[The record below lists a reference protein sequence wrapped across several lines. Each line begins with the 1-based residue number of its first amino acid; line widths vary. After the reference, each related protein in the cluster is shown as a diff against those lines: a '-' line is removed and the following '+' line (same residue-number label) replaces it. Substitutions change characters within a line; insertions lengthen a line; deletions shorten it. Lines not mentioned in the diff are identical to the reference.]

1 MKIIKALLVAVAM
14 MTAMSAWALTDDE
27 SVEYMTAVT
36 EGKVAVV
43 KKYIESGKAK
53 VDDTFFAWSALLSAA
68 SKNQL
73 PVVKYLAEK
82 GANLNYQHPVT
93 KMTPLA
99 HAAYEGNN
107 KLVEYLLEKGAD
119 PNIKMRGGV
128 SLVRAARDQG
138 NKETV
143 ELLLKHGAKDDG
155 CADEKC
161 L

>member
-1 MKIIKALLVAVAM
+1 MKMIKAFLVAVAM
-14 MTAMSAWALTDDE
+14 MSSLSAMALTDDE
-27 SVEYMTAVT
+27 SVEFMGAVT
-36 EGKVAVV
+36 TGNIPVA

-53 VDDTFFAWSALLSAA
+53 VNETFFAWSPVLSAA

-73 PVVKYLAEK
+73 PMVKMLAEH
-82 GANLNYQHPVT
+82 GADLNYQHPVT
-93 KMTPLA
+93 KMTALA

-107 KLVEYLLEKGAD
+107 KLVQYLLEKGAD

-138 NKETV
+138 HPDTV
-143 ELLLKHGAKDDG
+143 ELLMKHGAKDDG

>member
-1 MKIIKALLVAVAM
+1 MKTIKALLVAVAM
-14 MTAMSAWALTDDE
+14 MTSLSAWALTDDE
-27 SVEYMTAVT
+27 SVEFMNAVT
-36 EGKVAVV
+36 TGKLSIV
-43 KKYIESGKAK
+43 KKYVESDKVK
-53 VDDTFFAWSALLSAA
+53 VDDTFFAWSPLLSAA

-73 PVVKYLAEK
+73 AVVKYLAER

-99 HAAYEGNN
+99 HATYEGNN
-107 KLVEYLLEKGAD
+107 KLVQYLLEKGAD

-128 SLVRAARDQG
+128 SLVRAARDEG
-138 NKETV
+138 HPETV

-155 CADEKC
+155 CTDAKC

>member
-1 MKIIKALLVAVAM
+1 MKIIKVLLVAVAM
-14 MTAMSAWALTDDE
+14 MTTLSARAMTDDE
-27 SVEYMTAVT
+27 SVAFMSAVT
-36 EGKVAVV
+36 GGNVAVV
-43 KKYIESGKAK
+43 KKFIESGTAN
-53 VDDTFFAWSALLSAA
+53 VNDTFFAWSPLLSAA

-73 PVVKYLAEK
+73 GVVKVLVEH

-107 KLVEYLLEKGAD
+107 DIVKYLLEKGAD

-128 SLVRAARDQG
+128 SLVRAARDEG
-138 NKETV
+138 HVETV
-143 ELLLKHGAKDDG
+143 KLLEQFGAKDDG
-155 CADEKC
+155 CKDEKC